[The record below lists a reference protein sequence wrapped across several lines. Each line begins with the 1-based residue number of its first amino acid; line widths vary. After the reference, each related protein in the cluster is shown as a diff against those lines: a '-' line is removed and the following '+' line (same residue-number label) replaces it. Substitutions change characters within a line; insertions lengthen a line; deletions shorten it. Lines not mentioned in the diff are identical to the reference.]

1 MIECAFKMLMGAMEE
16 GRVSAHLII
25 ICMIIKKMLFIVYFV
40 VKSFLNIFSL
50 FLL

>member
-25 ICMIIKKMLFIVYFV
+25 ICMIIKKMFFI